1 MIAAFF
7 SWSFILELSKNW
19 IKANDS
25 LAIVGDCGQDS
36 LERNAAVKTILPLC
50 GVVLRGAFGD
60 LSAIL
65 PSVRRQIQLV
75 RTHGLAPACAVCQGV
90 KTDALAAFRPER
102 IRCEQERAT
111 IRSGFGPLLSS

>member
-19 IKANDS
+19 IKAKDS

-36 LERNAAVKTILPLC
+36 LERNAAVGMNLPRC
-50 GVVLRGAFGD
+50 GVVFRGGLGN

-75 RTHGLAPACAVCQGV
+75 RTHGLGR
-90 KTDALAAFRPER
+90 L
-102 IRCEQERAT
+102 
-111 IRSGFGPLLSS
+111 